1 NVLCII
7 NIQHDCA
14 SSRCTGVQ
22 VVGERQENN
31 ETTRMKMIINHAP
44 TNAFLLN
51 THALHNYRRITAV
64 MP

>member
-1 NVLCII
+1 NVLCNV

-22 VVGERQENN
+22 VVGERQENDK
-31 ETTRMKMIINHAP
+31 TTRTKMIINHTP

-51 THALHNYRRITAV
+51 THALHNYKRIAA
-64 MP
+64 